1 MAPSVAQGGKI
12 SSIVPMCSHVDHG
25 AQDVMVVVTEQGLAD
40 LRGKSP
46 KQRAETII
54 NNCAHP
60 SYRPLLL
67 DYYRRAKRTST
78 GLHAPCMLD
87 EALAWHERFAKTGT
101 MMRR

>member
-1 MAPSVAQGGKI
+1 
-12 SSIVPMCSHVDHG
+12 MCSHVDHG
-25 AQDVMVVVTEQGLAD
+25 AQDVMVVVTEQGVAD

-54 NNCAHP
+54 SNCAHP
-60 SYRPLLL
+60 NYRPLLS
-67 DYYRRAKRTST
+67 DYYKRAKKTST

-87 EALAWHERFAKTGT
+87 EVFSWHERFAKTGT